1 MNAAELFEN
10 AMEWLREHYTDYR
23 FFTERD
29 IVWTVQ
35 LWLRGEM
42 ERQGLD
48 YHVFNDH
55 TMMPKVRADIA
66 IVQGSSVEVAAE
78 FKYERIVAGGPT
90 RAAIFGRWTKFPVVA
105 DWKEAERDIEA
116 RPKLHQSK
124 QSERSA
130 YSVVIDE
137 GGRHKWRTPPN
148 GSEWR
153 NDWGDR
159 PVGPLDRDQWQ

>member
-29 IVWTVQ
+29 IAWMVQ

-55 TMMPKVRADIA
+55 TMMPKVRSDIA

-78 FKYERIVAGGPT
+78 FKYEPDSSRRADKGGDIWP
-90 RAAIFGRWTKFPVVA
+90 TKFPVVA
-105 DWKEAERDIEA
+105 DWKEAERDIE
-116 RPKLHQSK
+116 RVQNYISQSRAK
-124 QSERSA
+124 VA

-153 NDWGDR
+153 DWGD
-159 PVGPLDRDQWQ
+159 GQWVLWSRWQ